1 MALHQIA
8 EVVGRQVQLV
18 GKPRYGRK
26 PRLCHFRRIEIAN
39 QQLLETL
46 QYIVVDFFTGHELT
60 VVETGAVIE
69 QQFDVG
75 SYDTF
80 AMLVYGIK
88 VSIKTGIGKESFK
101 FKVIRV

>member
-1 MALHQIA
+1 M
-8 EVVGRQVQLV
+8 
-18 GKPRYGRK
+18 
-26 PRLCHFRRIEIAN
+26 
-39 QQLLETL
+39 
-46 QYIVVDFFTGHELT
+46 VDFFPGHELT
-60 VVETGAVIE
+60 VIETDAVVE

-75 SYDTF
+75 SNDTL

>member
-1 MALHQIA
+1 MALHQVA
-8 EVVGRQVQLV
+8 EVIGRQVQLV

-26 PRLCHFRRIEIAN
+26 SRLCHFRRIEIVV
-39 QQLLETL
+39 QQLFETL
-46 QYIVVDFFTGHELT
+46 QYVVVDFLAGHELT
-60 VVETGAVIE
+60 VVETDAVVE
-69 QQFDVG
+69 QQFDIG
-75 SYDTF
+75 SDDTL